1 MHTTWCAAC
10 DVTRHCGPNVM
21 VLSGRLWPQVAN
33 DVFRADKLTQDAND
47 LEVSMVDD
55 YAAKSTQV
63 HHRNIVIAAHMITP
77 SYHQPPLCAQP
88 FSFTPS
94 PCPAHELRAGRWTPP
109 EGYRDLATVLVMAVA
124 VVSADHYVQGGT
136 CP

>member
-10 DVTRHCGPNVM
+10 DVT
-21 VLSGRLWPQVAN
+21 LWARLWSQVAN

-77 SYHQPPLCAQP
+77 SYHQPLYVHNH
-88 FSFTPS
+88 FHSL
-94 PCPAHELRAGRWTPP
+94 HR
-109 EGYRDLATVLVMAVA
+109 LALHM
-124 VVSADHYVQGGT
+124 S
-136 CP
+136 